1 MNIPFEDSISIRGK
15 YAIDVPGDDDCTVT
29 DMIVDGEPFI
39 VIDTPDEPL
48 SMKSTEALSET
59 LIRILNTQ

>member
-15 YAIDVPGDDDCTVT
+15 YAIEVPGDNDCTVT
-29 DMIVDGEPFI
+29 DMIVDGEPHV

-48 SMKSTEALSET
+48 NLKSAEALSET